1 MTLPSNRRAAG
12 ADRPVGEVRV
22 TLATKIFAGN
32 VATLAGTIGLLSLL
46 EGASDGPFAFESR
59 AAMGFVAFLPAAVTA
74 WLLSRRLTR
83 SLGRLSG
90 AARAIGT
97 GDLGEPLPEAP
108 PAAFP
113 DEIDLLS
120 ASTGRMLEN
129 LRELVDHLQEAST
142 RMTGASTELVETVQ
156 HLDAQSEAIVQ
167 QVGGI
172 SRRAEQQ
179 SAKVEEQSDAL
190 TRMVRD
196 LRRSADIA
204 TETARSTQET
214 SAAAAHGNETT
225 RHALGRVR
233 SAFERVEE
241 SGGAVFKLSERAG
254 EIHDIVEAITR
265 IAQQTH
271 LLSVNASI
279 EAARA
284 GDAGRGFA
292 VVAEE
297 IRRLADSSARS
308 AEQIRLIVQGIDDN
322 TRNVVDTMR
331 ESTRELGEGRRD
343 MDEISRALETIV
355 EVTRRE
361 ALRVGDLS
369 SLAVG
374 QLKLAEDVVQAAG
387 DVRRVAEHNAE
398 STRGFEAAFA
408 EQRRRSQG
416 LERASRQLASLAGE
430 LAQVTRRFRL

>member
-1 MTLPSNRRAAG
+1 MTTPGLDDAT
-12 ADRPVGEVRV
+12 RPVSEVRL
-22 TLATKIFAGN
+22 TLATKIFAGHL
-32 VATLAGTIGLLSLL
+32 VTVMGTIGLLTLMERA
-46 EGASDGPFAFESR
+46 EGGLFAFESR
-59 AAMGFVAFLPAAVTA
+59 AALSFAAFLPAAVTA
-74 WLLSRRLTR
+74 WLISRRLTR
-83 SLGRLSG
+83 SLRRLSD
-90 AARAIGT
+90 AARSIVT
-97 GDLGEPLPEAP
+97 GDLGERMAP
-108 PAAFP
+108 TPRVEFP
-113 DEIDLLS
+113 DEIDVLTE
-120 ASTGRMLEN
+120 STARMLDN
-129 LRELVDHLQEAST
+129 LRALVEHLQSAAT
-142 RMTGASTELVETVQ
+142 RMSQASGELVETAK
-156 HLDAQSEAIVQ
+156 HLDVHSENVVQ

-190 TRMVRD
+190 SRMVRD
-196 LRRSADIA
+196 LRRSAEIA

-233 SAFERVEE
+233 SAFERVEQ

-297 IRRLADSSARS
+297 IRRLADSSGRS
-308 AEQIRLIVQGIDDN
+308 AEQIRIIVQGIDDN

-361 ALRVGDLS
+361 AGRVSDLS
-369 SLAVG
+369 TLAVG

-387 DVRRVAEHNAE
+387 EVRRVAEHNAE
-398 STRGFEAAFA
+398 STRGFEAAFS
-408 EQRRRSQG
+408 EQRRRSQD
-416 LERASRQLASLAGE
+416 LERSSRQLAGLAGE

>member
-1 MTLPSNRRAAG
+1 MPTRPPE
-12 ADRPVGEVRV
+12 DRIRPTSEVRL
-22 TLATKIFAGN
+22 TLATKIFLGHL
-32 VATLAGTIGLLSLL
+32 ATVVGTIALVLYMEQADS
-46 EGASDGPFAFESR
+46 GPLAFESR
-59 AAMGFVAFLPAAVTA
+59 TALSIAVFLPAMVMA
-74 WLLSRRLTR
+74 WLISHRLTR
-83 SLGRLSG
+83 NLRALSVT
-90 AARAIGT
+90 ARAIGT
-97 GDLGEPLPEAP
+97 GDLSERLPMP
-108 PAAFP
+108 GPTLFP
-113 DEIDLLS
+113 DEIDVMAESTGIMVDNLRVLVEHLQS
-120 ASTGRMLEN
+120 ASEKLAR
-129 LRELVDHLQEAST
+129 S
-142 RMTGASTELVETVQ
+142 SSELVETAG
-156 HLDAQSEAIVQ
+156 HLSAQNEVVVQ

-172 SRRAEQQ
+172 ARRADLQ
-179 SAKVEEQSDAL
+179 SGKVEEQSDAL

-214 SAAAAHGNETT
+214 STAAAQGNEST

-233 SAFERVEE
+233 SAFERVEA
-241 SGGAVFKLSERAG
+241 SGGAVFKLSESAG

-308 AEQIRLIVQGIDDN
+308 AAQIRLIVQGIDEH
-322 TRNVVDTMR
+322 TRSVVDIMR
-331 ESTRELGEGRRD
+331 ESTRDLGDGRRD
-343 MDEISRALETIV
+343 MDEISHALDTIV

-361 ALRVGDLS
+361 AARVADLS
-369 SLAVG
+369 TLAVG
-374 QLKLAEDVVQAAG
+374 QLKLAEEVVQAAG
-387 DVRRVAEHNAE
+387 EVRRVADHNAE
-398 STRGFEAAFA
+398 STRSVESSFG
-408 EQRRRSQG
+408 EQRRRGQA
-416 LERASRQLASLAGE
+416 LESSSRQLAVLAGE